1 MDLVLDSDR
10 KQLKLLPGADSGRY
24 IKGVLNYRNTSPSR
38 SPPSITR
45 NPPWST
51 PPPSCFQ
58 CVRCPSV
65 LWVARLLWYQE
76 LLPITL
82 CLSQAKTAVSI
93 HFFGAILS
101 LTRYVISLHDHASV
115 SASFIDR
122 SPRLSSHV
130 FPFKAMHTPTS
141 VIPNT
146 QEGRK
151 HTAVR
156 DQHCYSYV
164 TPF

>member
-115 SASFIDR
+115 SAPFHHLLAFI
-122 SPRLSSHV
+122 SRLSLQSNAHTNIGDSEH
-130 FPFKAMHTPTS
+130 PGGEKAYCC
-141 VIPNT
+141 
-146 QEGRK
+146 
-151 HTAVR
+151 A
-156 DQHCYSYV
+156 
-164 TPF
+164 